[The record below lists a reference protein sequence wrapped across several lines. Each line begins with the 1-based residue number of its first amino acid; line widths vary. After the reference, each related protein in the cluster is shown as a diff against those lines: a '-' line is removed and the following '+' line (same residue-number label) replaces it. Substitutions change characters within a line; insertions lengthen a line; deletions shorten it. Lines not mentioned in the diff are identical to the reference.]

1 MTQNSGPRQLKVR
14 IGSQDLSI
22 RPDLTYTIGADQE
35 NDIRIV
41 HGSISGRHAWLS
53 WREGQVHVED
63 LGSLTGTWVDEERI
77 QATSFT
83 AGAAKLRFGDIQV
96 HISPGEAAA
105 LLIPEFQSTH
115 IGPGQHIGLGHHESF
130 AENMAAVMRRT
141 PWVLSSVAFHLII
154 YLFLLWWL
162 VPPPPPNASVFATIL
177 ATEDR
182 SEVVGPHAEKDDPV
196 EIERLSEE
204 DQSLQDINLESEEVE
219 VAESPNEK
227 FNPFSNKFAEAFGDS
242 DALFEKIKGRSN
254 KDVLNLGG
262 QNKLSGGFKR
272 TVTNLRKT
280 GLEII
285 FVFDSTGSMNPVLSA
300 TKDHIERMVGVLH
313 FLIPETRIGIVT
325 YRDRGP
331 TEDYL
336 TRSVPLGSDYYRSV
350 NFMQS
355 VDAGGGGDT
364 PEAVFE
370 ALDEAITQQWQPG
383 SKRVVVLIGDA
394 PAQPKSRTKIKR
406 LVRRFTRDGRSFV
419 HSIMTTPHSG
429 RGVQKAT
436 QDCFEDIAE
445 NGKGSCIFLEDEQ
458 QILKHVFSLAIGHE
472 YQNSIDEVYRIADG
486 RKKKV
491 STEALDLVRRMDLD
505 RIERQLRKKT
515 VPDDLVKALSKKRN
529 RELAVYLVGVLRRKQ
544 FPAAGREA
552 AAYALKRIL
561 ELEVPP
567 IDSETGGAINRRTEA
582 WLRRRIDNQL

>member
-1 MTQNSGPRQLKVR
+1 MTVR
-14 IGSQDLSI
+14 IGSQDLPI
-22 RPDLTYTIGADQE
+22 RPDLTYTIGSDPE

-41 HGSISGRHAWLS
+41 HGSISARHAWLCF
-53 WREGQVHVED
+53 RDGQVHVED
-63 LGSLTGTWVDEERI
+63 LGSLAGTWVDDTRI
-77 QATSFT
+77 QATSFNP
-83 AGAAKLRFGDIQV
+83 GKAKLRFGEIQV
-96 HISPGEAAA
+96 QISAGKAPA
-105 LLIPEFQSTH
+105 LLMPEFQSTH
-115 IGPGQHIGLGHHESF
+115 IGPGLHIGLGQQESF
-130 AENMAAVMRRT
+130 AENMASVMRRT

-162 VPPPPPNASVFATIL
+162 VPPPPPRASVFATIVS
-177 ATEDR
+177 TEDR
-182 SEVVGPHAEKDDPV
+182 SEVVGPHPETDDPV

-204 DQSLQDINLESEEVE
+204 DQSLQDIHIESEEVE
-219 VAESPNEK
+219 VAEAPNEK
-227 FNPFSNKFAEAFGDS
+227 FNPLSNKFAEAFGDS
-242 DALFEKIKGRSN
+242 DALFEKIKGQSN

-272 TVTNLRKT
+272 TVSNLRKS

-285 FVFDSTGSMNPVLSA
+285 FVFDSTGSMNPVLNA

-313 FLIPETRIGIVT
+313 FLIPETRMGIVT

-331 TEDYL
+331 SEDYL

-370 ALDEAITQQWQPG
+370 GLDEAFDQNWQPG
-383 SKRVVVLIGDA
+383 AKRVVVLIGDA
-394 PAQPKSRTKIKR
+394 PPQPKSVKKIKR
-406 LVRRFTRDGRSFV
+406 LVRGFARDGRSFV

-429 RGVQKAT
+429 SKVQKAT
-436 QDCFEDIAE
+436 EECFADIAE
-445 NGKGSCIFLEDEQ
+445 FGNGSCISLEDEQ
-458 QILKHVFSLAIGHE
+458 LILKHVFSLAIGHE
-472 YQNSIDEVYRIADG
+472 YQDSIEEVYRIADN
-486 RKKKV
+486 RKTKV
-491 STEALDLVRRMDLD
+491 STEALDLVRRLDLD
-505 RIERQLRKKT
+505 RIERQLRKQT
-515 VPDDLVKALSKKRN
+515 VPDDLVKAMSKKRSK
-529 RELAVYLVGVLRRKQ
+529 ELAIYLVGVLKRKQ

-561 ELEVPP
+561 NLQAPP
-567 IDSETGGAINRRTEA
+567 IDSETGAAINRRTEA